1 MSDYKEVFI
10 ARHQHGRQFKDLVKK
25 QGALDFNNF
34 LKSSPDSIQV
44 KINNKKTTTVATVL
58 EKEKETESKRY
69 FLCSKNDKIKVG
81 DFLYW
86 EDSIW
91 LLFLKTRETIN
102 VYDKFEALE
111 CKHEISWINEYGVIE
126 KVPCYLVAQTNSTI
140 KSNFR
145 TWNNMIT
152 PQPNKNLE
160 IITSRRAIKLGQKF
174 LVEDTA
180 WFVVESDYISVK
192 DIIYLSLTEDK
203 LDLCNDNLEK
213 ELADYNTLNK
223 YIVVLEKSEIGLGI
237 NEEYKIN
244 GQIYLNGNFYSDN
257 IDLEILE
264 GTKNIKIVDN
274 IITGQSA
281 GTSKIKVSMHEDS
294 DIFTYL
300 TIKVKDDVQNDT
312 NYLINGDLSIKWGRT
327 KLYKVVKTVNG
338 EEQEITSTIEVE
350 DENKLCSYDIY
361 NNTISITANSN
372 NEIGT
377 IKIKAVVDNIEITKE
392 VNIVSLWM

>member
-44 KINNKKTTTVATVL
+44 KVNNKKTTTVATVL

-69 FLCSKNDKIKVG
+69 FLCSKSDKIKVG

-91 LLFLKTRETIN
+91 LLFLKTRETVN

-111 CKHEISWINEYGVIE
+111 CKHKISWINEYGVIE

-312 NYLINGDLSIKWGRT
+312 NYLISGDLSIKWGRT

-377 IKIKAVVDNIEITKE
+377 IKIKAVVDDIEITKE